1 MAMLYGRSLIPSV
14 NYRKPLFFYSFRVV
28 SLADTCMLQNI
39 VRIIFVYL
47 RCPVLYSLKHIS
59 NYRILLIFHLQRSDC
74 LICSHFIFSYN
85 RRNIIAVEF
94 DFICKQKS
102 VRHILMTGVCRP
114 RMSCGREVVFI
125 LSQVKTGNNLYNT
138 FNLFSLCGIN

>member
-14 NYRKPLFFYSFRVV
+14 NYRKSLFFYSLGVI

-39 VRIIFVYL
+39 VGIIFVYL
-47 RCPVLYSLKHIS
+47 RCSVLYSFKHIR
-59 NYRILLIFHLQRSDC
+59 NYRILLIFYLQRSDC

-85 RRNIIAVEF
+85 SRNIIAVEF

-102 VRHILMTGVCRP
+102 VRHILMARICRP
-114 RMSCGREVVFI
+114 RMTCCREVVFI

-138 FNLFSLCGIN
+138 FNFFSLCGIN